1 MNKLYRLFLLLLV
14 AGLVNLSCEGIED
27 SLVDDQLEENPLPA
41 PPSYSSGSADFSN
54 FIAIGN
60 SLTAGFADGALYSA
74 GQARSIPALLSA
86 QLGVTV
92 SGGINFTQ
100 PNINSVD
107 GFNTSVNPNPN
118 NGITF
123 GRFKL
128 DTNVPGPSPTV
139 DGEAIAAYTGPAV
152 KNFGVP
158 GIVVGQLLTPATG
171 GPADPGNPA
180 YNPFYARFAAN
191 PGTSTIIG
199 EAAAAQPTFFS
210 LWIGNNDV
218 LGYAASGASNPGIL
232 TSNGDFETRF
242 NAVINTM
249 MTNTTANGVVANIP
263 SILGLAFFRAVA
275 WNAIP
280 LDQATAD
287 QLNTG
292 LASVNGAYQAL
303 VDNLGH
309 PQADADRRKTN
320 YVAGA
325 NPILAIDETLEDLG
339 PKFDQLQGAGA
350 INAQQ
355 RAALVP
361 YEQARPLTA
370 GELVVL
376 SAGSV
381 LNTSFNGNAQQPIG
395 IVIPL
400 GFNTDGSL
408 SGDRFY
414 LTLAEQQEIETS
426 RASFNGTIAAAVNA
440 NSSRLVLYDTNSATG
455 AFADLFGISDGVP
468 GITVDGVNLTPD
480 FAPSG
485 VLSTDGVHP
494 NPRGNALVANGMIG
508 VIEAGFGATL
518 PRVNVLNQP
527 SVTLCGIGDCLS
539 EQ

>member
-1 MNKLYRLFLLLLV
+1 MNKFHKIFLLLLV
-14 AGLVNLSCEGIED
+14 AGIVTYSCDGIED
-27 SLVDDQLEENPLPA
+27 SLIDDQKEENPLPESA
-41 PPSYSSGSADFSN
+41 VYSSGTADFSK

-60 SLTAGFADGALYSA
+60 SLTAGYADGALYNA
-74 GQARSIPALLSA
+74 GQNSSIPAQLAA
-86 QLGVTV
+86 QLAVTV
-92 SGGINFTQ
+92 EGGIDFTQ
-100 PNINSVD
+100 PSINSVN
-107 GFNTSVNPNPN
+107 GFNTSVTNPV
-118 NGITF
+118 GSTVF

-128 DTNVPGPSPTV
+128 DTNIPGPSPTING
-139 DGEAIAAYTGPAV
+139 DPIATYTGDPV
-152 KNFGVP
+152 DNFGVP

-171 GPADPGNPA
+171 DAANPGNPA
-180 YNPFYARFAAN
+180 FNPFYARFAAN

-218 LGYAASGASNPGIL
+218 LGYAAGGASNPAIL
-232 TSNGDFETRF
+232 TSSVDFETQF
-242 NAVINTM
+242 NGVVNTM
-249 MTNTTANGVVANIP
+249 MGNTSAKGVVANIP
-263 SILGLAFFRAVA
+263 QILGLAYFRAVT

-280 LDQATAD
+280 LDQTTAD

-309 PQADADRRKTN
+309 SQADADARKTN
-320 YVAGA
+320 YAAGQ
-325 NPILAIDETLEDLG
+325 NPILVIDEELEDLG

-361 YEQARPLTA
+361 YEQARPLTQ

-376 SAGSV
+376 GAGSV
-381 LNTSFNGNAQQPIG
+381 LNTAFNGNAQQPVG

-414 LTLAEQQEIETS
+414 LTLAEQGEIETR
-426 RASFNGTIAAAVNA
+426 RAQFNGHISAAVSA
-440 NSSRLVLYDTNSATG
+440 NSDRLVLYDTNAADG
-455 AFADLFGISDGVP
+455 AFYDLFGLSDGVP
-468 GITVDGVNLTPD
+468 GITVDGVDLTPD

-494 NPRGNALVANGMIG
+494 NPRGNALVVNGMLDA
-508 VIEAGFGATL
+508 IESAFGATL
-518 PRVNVLNQP
+518 PRANVLNQA
-527 SVTLCGIGDCLS
+527 SVTLCGIGDCAS